1 MLKKVLASLTLALG
15 LHAAGAQAALV
26 LGAQTLNVGGSNVTT
41 GSGAVNVLSVPSA
54 TSFGGTLPGGLSN
67 LLAPPASAANYNF
80 YDHYLLSVPE
90 NTAAAVAT
98 SFSFGSLFNIDLL
111 QIRLY
116 SGNTPTLGT
125 PAGGAIQSWS
135 SPISAGAFSGT
146 VAALPETVLG
156 AGSYV
161 LEVRGLVT
169 GAAGGLYSGQ
179 FTVAPAPVPAP
190 VPVPAALW
198 LMGSALGLVGAAS
211 RSRPQLKQS

>member
-1 MLKKVLASLTLALG
+1 MSKKVLASLTLALG
-15 LHAAGAQAALV
+15 LHTAGAQAALV

-41 GSGAVNVLSVPSA
+41 GSLAVNVLSVPSA
-54 TSFGGTLPGGLSN
+54 TTFGDTLPGGLSN

-98 SFSFGSLFNIDLL
+98 SFSFGSLFNINLL

-125 PAGGAIQSWS
+125 PAGLMQGWS

-146 VAALPETVLG
+146 VTSLPETVLG

-169 GAAGGLYSGQ
+169 GSAGGLYSGQ

-211 RSRPQLKQS
+211 RSRPQVKQA